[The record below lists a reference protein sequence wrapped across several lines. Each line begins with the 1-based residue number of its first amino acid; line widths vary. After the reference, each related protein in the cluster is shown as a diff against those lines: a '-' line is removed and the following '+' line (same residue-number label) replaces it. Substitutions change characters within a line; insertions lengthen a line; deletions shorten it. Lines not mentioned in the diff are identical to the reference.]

1 MTFEQLI
8 LILMPFAGL
17 SVVVALV
24 FWQNHR
30 DFAPIRKARE
40 AKKK

>member
-1 MTFEQLI
+1 MTLEQLI

-17 SVVVALV
+17 SLVVAFI

-30 DFAPIRKARE
+30 ESSAYKAQ